1 MGSPEQ
7 NDWENDPVWSLV
19 DRAPS
24 SEAKPAFVQNVMREV
39 RQLGEKETPWWNI
52 FLLPQTLVG
61 GAVAAVL
68 ALILVFSLPTP
79 EQAPNKVADTVVPP
93 EPAET
98 VDNSQLDTLVEN
110 ELLLEAAED
119 PSAFSDEELLAL
131 LY

>member
-1 MGSPEQ
+1 MANPEQ

-24 SEAKPAFVQNVMREV
+24 SEAKPAFVQDVMREV
-39 RQLGEKETPWWNI
+39 RLLDDKESPWWRV
-52 FLLPQTLVG
+52 FFLPQTLVG

-68 ALILVFSLPTP
+68 ALILVFSLPSGEKDSNSIADTPTTP
-79 EQAPNKVADTVVPP
+79 EPVETVAD
-93 EPAET
+93 
-98 VDNSQLDTLVEN
+98 SKLDTLVEK